1 MNTDIFIYKYY
12 FNGQK
17 KLLGAWSKF
26 TIVGSIRGMKF
37 IRSVLFIL
45 VVKNGKSEM
54 IKLNLQ
60 DAPIDTMGYNTNLDM
75 RVYTNLVAGSSSN
88 TFTMPYIPQTG
99 DELEAYTTDGVKL
112 PISYT
117 AGSASV
123 TFNSAI
129 PTTQGTYT
137 YDTDTNNIATS
148 TSTSTEQRTPLFIG
162 LKYNMKYTF
171 SELVFKAASGQS
183 KTPSNAAKLMI
194 RNGSL
199 FYNDTASFKV
209 SVTPKQRDTQ
219 TSAFSPTIIGSSTI
233 GELTLEDGA
242 FRFPIFCSSED
253 AKITIE
259 NDSALPSNFQSA
271 EFEAFTHGRSS
282 RYG

>member
-1 MNTDIFIYKYY
+1 MNTDIFIYKYF

-17 KLLGAWSKF
+17 KLLGSWSKF
-26 TIVGSIRGMKF
+26 TICGSIKGMQF
-37 IRSVLFIL
+37 IKSIL
-45 VVKNGKSEM
+45 YIVVTKYGKTEL
-54 IKLNLQ
+54 IQLDLQ
-60 DAPIDTMGYNTNLDM
+60 DSPIDSMGYNTNLDM
-75 RVYTNLVAGSSSN
+75 RVYTSLTAGAN
-88 TFTMPYIPQTG
+88 NATLTLPYVPQT
-99 DELEAYTTDGVKL
+99 DDVVEAYTTDGSKL
-112 PISYT
+112 PLSYT
-117 AGSASV
+117 AGSATV
-123 TFNSAI
+123 TFTSTI
-129 PTTQGTYT
+129 PTTQGTYLF
-137 YDTDTNNIATS
+137 DTDTNSIVTS
-148 TSTSTEQRTPLFIG
+148 TNANTEQRTPIFIG
-162 LKYNMKYTF
+162 LKYKMSYTF
-171 SELVFKAASGQS
+171 SELSFKAASGQS
-183 KTPSNAAKLMI
+183 KTPSNAAKLMV

-209 SVTPKQRDTQ
+209 NVTPKQRDTQ
-219 TSAFSPTIIGSSTI
+219 TSSFSPTIIGSSTI